1 MVPNPFE
8 KYRFRHQASFPVI
21 PHHTDWHREI
31 NLFESSVFVIPYLF
45 FSLAEALQ
53 KAIDED
59 VKRLEVANEQEQE
72 LILKKL
78 GIVVR

>member
-1 MVPNPFE
+1 MF
-8 KYRFRHQASFPVI
+8 
-21 PHHTDWHREI
+21 T
-31 NLFESSVFVIPYLF
+31 YLF
-45 FSLAEALQ
+45 FSSAESLQ
-53 KAIDED
+53 TAIDED

>member
-1 MVPNPFE
+1 MFTYV
-8 KYRFRHQASFPVI
+8 
-21 PHHTDWHREI
+21 
-31 NLFESSVFVIPYLF
+31 F
-45 FSLAEALQ
+45 FSSAEALQ